1 MSASRT
7 LIRVFMINVL
17 FLSQVIR
24 ERNKNE
30 DSAMQCQKKYLRVDR
45 RYIGF
50 MKFIFE
56 AYEGIANLTT
66 IDPKLGIIS
75 VNIPDGCMDIVN
87 KLLKSLGRDILIEP
101 LEERG

>member
-1 MSASRT
+1 
-7 LIRVFMINVL
+7 
-17 FLSQVIR
+17 
-24 ERNKNE
+24 
-30 DSAMQCQKKYLRVDR
+30 MQCQKKYLRVDR
-45 RYIGF
+45 RQIGF

-75 VNIPDGCMDIVN
+75 INIPYGCMEIVN
-87 KLLKSLGRDILIEP
+87 NILEEMSRDILIEP